1 MRLAVRRSF
10 VTGTLIVLLAAAFG
24 PALAK
29 QPAAMQER
37 RVQLQTIGG
46 EKTVV
51 RDGTAVRRV
60 SAASSD
66 APLRANEYM
75 VARWAAK
82 EETVAPIATKDGTAW
97 SVGFGFIAV
106 RPDGQEIRFRPI
118 IESAGG
124 LSLSG
129 STSRFQGRIY
139 VGLRDN
145 KNPDAAYP
153 LPQPVS
159 LLVGGQ
165 ADELQP
171 RQLTIDHTN
180 LPFAEVAIAALDPPD
195 PIDFSLIAAGTSE
208 RATVSLPIVRPRL
221 TVVTGRSRI
230 QGFGLETAVI
240 SVRAVGLTNPE
251 GRIVTVTSDVASV
264 DPVAVRLDQQG
275 VGTTSVRSVSVGE
288 ASINA
293 VSPPLTPAKEAIRFS
308 WPIAFFV
315 ASVVGGLAG
324 ASLAWVQTKGKKRKF
339 QTVVIRG
346 VLTGIIVVALYAV
359 GVNVLP
365 IHPTATAGEV
375 LAFALAATGGFV
387 GLKL

>member
-1 MRLAVRRSF
+1 
-10 VTGTLIVLLAAAFG
+10 VTVTFIVLLAAAVSNA
-24 PALAK
+24 AL
-29 QPAAMQER
+29 QEHR
-37 RVQLQTIGG
+37 IQLKTIAG

-51 RDGTAVRRV
+51 RNGTAVRKV
-60 SAASSD
+60 PAASSD
-66 APLRANEYM
+66 AQIRSNEYV
-75 VARWAAK
+75 VARWAEK
-82 EETVAPIATKDGTAW
+82 EEKIAPIATKDGTAW

-118 IESAGG
+118 IESVGG

-129 STSRFQGRIY
+129 STNRFQGRIY

-153 LPQPVS
+153 LSQPIS

-165 ADELQP
+165 AEELQP

-180 LPFAEVAIAALDPPD
+180 LPFAEVSIASQDPPD

-208 RATVSLPIVRPRL
+208 RAMVSLPIIRPRL
-221 TVVTGRSRI
+221 SVLPGRSRI
-230 QGFGLETAVI
+230 QGLGLETAVI
-240 SVRAVGLTNPE
+240 SVRAVGLMNPE

-264 DPVAVRLDQQG
+264 DPVEVRLDQQG

-293 VSPPLTPAKEAIRFS
+293 VSPPLAPAKETIHFS
-308 WPIAFFV
+308 WPIAYFL

-324 ASLAWVQTKGKKRKF
+324 ASLAWAQKKGKKKKF
-339 QTVVIRG
+339 QTVLIRG
-346 VLTGIIVVALYAV
+346 TLTGIIVVALYAV

-365 IHPTATAGEV
+365 IQPTATAGEV
-375 LAFALAATGGFV
+375 LAFAVAAVGGFV
-387 GLKL
+387 GLKF

>member
-1 MRLAVRRSF
+1 
-10 VTGTLIVLLAAAFG
+10 VTVTFIVLLAAAVSNA
-24 PALAK
+24 AL
-29 QPAAMQER
+29 QEHR
-37 RVQLQTIGG
+37 IQLKTIAG

-51 RDGTAVRRV
+51 RNGTAVRKV
-60 SAASSD
+60 PAASSD
-66 APLRANEYM
+66 AQIRSNEYV
-75 VARWAAK
+75 VARWAEK
-82 EETVAPIATKDGTAW
+82 EEKIAPIATKDGTAW

-118 IESAGG
+118 IESVGG

-129 STSRFQGRIY
+129 STNRFQGRIY

-153 LPQPVS
+153 LSQPIS

-165 ADELQP
+165 AEELQP

-180 LPFAEVAIAALDPPD
+180 LPFAEVSIASQDPPD

-208 RATVSLPIVRPRL
+208 RAMVSLPIIRPRL
-221 TVVTGRSRI
+221 SVLPGRSRI
-230 QGFGLETAVI
+230 QGLGLETAVI
-240 SVRAVGLTNPE
+240 SVRAVGLMNPE

-264 DPVAVRLDQQG
+264 DPVEVRLDQQG

-293 VSPPLTPAKEAIRFS
+293 VSPPLAPAKETIHFS
-308 WPIAFFV
+308 WPIAYFL

-324 ASLAWVQTKGKKRKF
+324 ASLAWAQKKGKKKKF
-339 QTVVIRG
+339 QTVLIRG
-346 VLTGIIVVALYAV
+346 TLTGIIVVALYAV

-365 IHPTATAGEV
+365 IQPTATAGEV
-375 LAFALAATGGFV
+375 LAFAVAAAGGFV
-387 GLKL
+387 GLKF

>member
-1 MRLAVRRSF
+1 
-10 VTGTLIVLLAAAFG
+10 
-24 PALAK
+24 
-29 QPAAMQER
+29 
-37 RVQLQTIGG
+37 
-46 EKTVV
+46 
-51 RDGTAVRRV
+51 
-60 SAASSD
+60 
-66 APLRANEYM
+66 
-75 VARWAAK
+75 
-82 EETVAPIATKDGTAW
+82 
-97 SVGFGFIAV
+97 VGFGFIAL

-145 KNPDAAYP
+145 RNPDAAYP

-180 LPFAEVAIAALDPPD
+180 LPFAEVTIAAQDPPD

-208 RATVSLPIVRPRL
+208 RATVSLPIIRPRL
-221 TVVTGRSRI
+221 TVIAGRSRI

-240 SVRAVGLTNPE
+240 TVRAVGLTNPE
-251 GRIVTVTSDVASV
+251 GRVVTVTSDVASV
-264 DPVAVRLDQQG
+264 DPVEVRLDQQG

-288 ASINA
+288 ASVNA
-293 VSPPLTPAKEAIRFS
+293 VSPPLSPAKETIRFS
-308 WPIAFFV
+308 WPVAYFI

-324 ASLAWVQTKGKKRKF
+324 ALLAWAQTKGKKKKL

-346 VLTGIIVVALYAV
+346 VLTGVIVVALYAV

-365 IHPTATAGEV
+365 VHPTATAGEV